1 VSSDRRRPGFVIA
14 ATGLQAEA
22 RIAAKSANV
31 RAVAGGG
38 SATCLAALV
47 ERAIAEG
54 GRAIASFGIAGAL
67 SEELKSGVCLIG
79 SEVVHSGEIYNTD
92 PAWMARLARELC
104 PAVPRRIAGVDQ
116 ALSTP
121 ADKRALNLTTGAA
134 GADMES
140 HIAADLA
147 ARHAL
152 PFAVIRVI
160 ADPVSRIL
168 PPAAL
173 VGMRPDGTTD
183 IGACLRSL
191 VRNPAQVPDL
201 VAVALDAG
209 RAMRQLLRCVQFLGP
224 GLGFF
229 NGR

>member
-1 VSSDRRRPGFVIA
+1 MSTDRRHAGFVIA

-38 SATCLAALV
+38 RATSLAVLV
-47 ERAIAEG
+47 ERAIVEG
-54 GRAIASFGIAGAL
+54 GRAIASVGIAGAL
-67 SEELKSGVCLIG
+67 HEELKSGVCLIG
-79 SEVVHSGEIYNTD
+79 REVVHSGELYNAD
-92 PAWMARLARELC
+92 PAWAAQLVGALGR
-104 PAVPRRIAGVDQ
+104 AVPCRIAGVDH

-121 ADKRALNLTTGAA
+121 ADKRAHNVTTGAA
-134 GADMES
+134 AADMES
-140 HIAADLA
+140 HIVADLA
-147 ARHAL
+147 ARHGL
-152 PFAVIRVI
+152 PFAVIRIV

-173 VGMRPDGTTD
+173 VGMRPDGTAD

-191 VRNPAQVPDL
+191 ARNPAQVPDL
-201 VAVALDAG
+201 VGVALDAG

-229 NGR
+229 DGR